1 MTASELT
8 SASLQHLARLDLN
21 NTFLNES
28 RNWVFLESHDNYKG
42 RQFFFPVTNTERQTS
57 DYQLVRL
64 PDDTDD
70 PKLLRHA
77 VFRFLL
83 RVAILNA
90 PKDSELT
97 AYSMLIHSWEDR

>member
-1 MTASELT
+1 MTPEESEI
-8 SASLQHLARLDLN
+8 
-21 NTFLNES
+21 
-28 RNWVFLESHDNYKG
+28 
-42 RQFFFPVTNTERQTS
+42 S
-57 DYQLVRL
+57 DYQLVKL

-90 PKDSELT
+90 PKIRP
-97 AYSMLIHSWEDR
+97 APYSMLVHTGGPAAII